1 MTAALQT
8 EGAWRP
14 ARPVLLALAM
24 LSTAVLSGCGSIS
37 EKVSGTMGSMPAIG
51 LPAGAPERPATRLD
65 FPSVHDMPTPRT
77 TAVLTSN
84 EQRDMEKELVSAR
97 DQQKTAAAPP
107 PAPEPAPVAGKK
119 PAAKPAAKPAP
130 KPAAAVAPSQIPAS
144 SSRTIY

>member
-84 EQRDMEKELVSAR
+84 EQRDIERELVSAR
-97 DQQKTAAAPP
+97 DQQKTAAPP
-107 PAPEPAPVAGKK
+107 PEPAPPPVASKK

-130 KPAAAVAPSQIPAS
+130 KPAAAAASSPIPAS